1 MKQSLFQGICL
12 VFRKELT
19 AGLRFRAAWAAMIM
33 FALTTLACVSM
44 ALAGGLLAPRMQAAL
59 LWIILFF
66 ASMAGADRVF
76 SDEATAGT
84 LLTLRVYGASQAV
97 LFGKLLYTFFLL
109 LVLAAFAVPLFLVFL
124 DVTAAQPLVLF
135 LAVLLGTA
143 GIAAAGTLIAALTT
157 EASVHGGLFSILM
170 LPIILPVFLP
180 AIALTAGAFGAEGAN
195 LSYLGAMALYDAIL
209 AVGASVLF
217 DSLWYED

>member
-1 MKQSLFQGICL
+1 MKPSAWQGICL

-19 AGLRFRAAWAAMIM
+19 AGLRFRAAWAAMLM
-33 FALTTLACVSM
+33 FALTTLACASM
-44 ALAGGLLAPRMQAAL
+44 ALQGGSLEPRMQAAL

-76 SDEATAGT
+76 ADESTAGT

-97 LFGKLLYTFFLL
+97 LFGKLCYTFSLL
-109 LVLAAFAVPLFLVFL
+109 LVLAAFTVPLFLVFL
-124 DVTAAQPLVLF
+124 DVTVKEPLVL
-135 LAVLLGTA
+135 LGAVLLGTG

-157 EASVHGGLFSILM
+157 DASTHSGLFSVLM
-170 LPIILPVFLP
+170 LPVILPVFLP
-180 AIALTAGAFGAEGAN
+180 AISLTALSFGADGAG
-195 LSYLGAMALYDAIL
+195 SPYLGAMALYDAIL

>member
-1 MKQSLFQGICL
+1 MKPSAWQGACL
-12 VFRKELT
+12 VFRKELV
-19 AGLRFRAAWAAMIM
+19 AGLRFRAAWAAMLM

-44 ALAGGLLAPRMQAAL
+44 ALQGGILEPRLQAAL

-76 SDEATAGT
+76 ADEATAGT
-84 LLTLRVYGASQAV
+84 LLALRIYGASQAV
-97 LFGKLLYTFFLL
+97 LFGKFLYTLFLL
-109 LVLAAFAVPLFLVFL
+109 TVLAAFTVPLFLVFL
-124 DVTAAQPLVLF
+124 DVAVTMPLVFFATLF
-135 LAVLLGTA
+135 LGTA

-157 EASVHGGLFSILM
+157 DASVHSGLFSVLM

-180 AIALTAGAFGAEGAN
+180 AITLTASAFGADGAG

-209 AVGASVLF
+209 LVGASVLF
-217 DSLWYED
+217 DYLWYED

>member
-1 MKQSLFQGICL
+1 MKPSAWQGICL

-19 AGLRFRAAWAAMIM
+19 AGLRFRAAWAAMLM
-33 FALTTLACVSM
+33 FALTTLACASM
-44 ALAGGLLAPRMQAAL
+44 ALQGGSLEPRMQAAL

-76 SDEATAGT
+76 ADESTAGT

-97 LFGKLLYTFFLL
+97 LLGKLCYTFFLL
-109 LVLAAFAVPLFLVFL
+109 LVLAAFTVPL
-124 DVTAAQPLVLF
+124 DVTVKEPLVL
-135 LAVLLGTA
+135 LGAVLLGTG

-157 EASVHGGLFSILM
+157 DASTHSGLFSVLM
-170 LPIILPVFLP
+170 LPVILPVFLP
-180 AIALTAGAFGAEGAN
+180 AISLTASSFGADGAG
-195 LSYLGAMALYDAIL
+195 SPYLGAMALYDAIL